1 MNAAM
6 STSVS
11 NQIFDWGRFTAALR
25 KEAVENKRQ
34 LLLVV
39 VSIFLFFT
47 VFMVMGNIISNSMT
61 PMIASDPKGQQL
73 IDLMPAIL
81 VMMCYSFIVMI
92 VASLAFRNLT
102 SKTGRVALF
111 TSPASM
117 TEKFTVNLVVYV
129 IGAFVAFLVCAH
141 LADLARIAI
150 LAPFKSKTFYVP
162 GPMNFLSILTSSSS
176 DIMTITDFFE
186 DSGYTAS
193 NFKLMTILAIFLG
206 PAMYFMGSVL
216 WPRWAVV
223 KTFAAQQVLN
233 SVVNVLAGLIVA
245 SPILIGASWDKLDKL
260 SNIDG
265 TKLMDAISLGNY
277 ISYAIALVCWYG
289 AWYLFKRKDV
299 VSLKWWS

>member
-1 MNAAM
+1 MNTTM
-6 STSVS
+6 NTV
-11 NQIFDWGRFTAALR
+11 NQIFDWGRFTSALQ
-25 KEAVENKRQ
+25 KEVVENKRQ

-39 VSIFLFFT
+39 SSIFLFFLLIMILGNVVSNAIIT
-47 VFMVMGNIISNSMT
+47 NDGTSEAGGKVVMDI
-61 PMIASDPKGQQL
+61 
-73 IDLMPAIL
+73 MPSVV
-81 VMMCYSFIVMI
+81 VMSSYSFIVMI
-92 VASLAFRNLT
+92 IASLAFRNLT
-102 SKTGRVALF
+102 SKTGRVSLF

-150 LAPFKSKTFYVP
+150 LTPFKSKTFYVP
-162 GPMNFLSILTSSSS
+162 GPMNFLSILTSSSA

-216 WPRWAVV
+216 WPRWAVI
-223 KTFAAQQVLN
+223 KTFATQQVLN
-233 SVVNVLAGLIVA
+233 SVVNVIAGLIVA
-245 SPILIGASWDKLDKL
+245 SPILIGASWDKL

-265 TKLMDAISLGNY
+265 SKLMDAISLGNY

>member
-25 KEAVENKRQ
+25 KELVENKRQ
-34 LLLVV
+34 LLLIV

-47 VFMVMGNIISNSMT
+47 VFMVIGNIISNSMA
-61 PMIASDPKGQQL
+61 PMTASDPKGRQL
-73 IDLMPAIL
+73 IDLMPAII

-150 LAPFKSKTFYVP
+150 LTPFKSKTFYVP
-162 GPMNFLSILTSSSS
+162 GPMNFLSILTSSSA

-216 WPRWAVV
+216 WPRWAVI
-223 KTFAAQQVLN
+223 KTFATQQVLN
-233 SVVNVLAGLIVA
+233 SVVNVIAGLIVA
-245 SPILIGASWDKLDKL
+245 SPILIGASWDKL

-265 TKLMDAISLGNY
+265 SKLMDAISLGNY

>member
-11 NQIFDWGRFTAALR
+11 NQIFDWGRFKSALR
-25 KEAVENKRQ
+25 KEVVENKRQ
-34 LLLVV
+34 LLLIV

-47 VFMVMGNIISNSMT
+47 VFMVIGNVISSSMA
-61 PMIASDPKGQQL
+61 PMTASDPEGQKF
-73 IDLMPAIL
+73 IDLMPTVV
-81 VMMCYSFIVMI
+81 VMMSYSFIVMI

-102 SKTGRVALF
+102 SKTGRVVLF

-117 TEKFTVNLVVYV
+117 TEKFTVNLVIYV
-129 IGAFVAFLVCAH
+129 IGAFVAFIVCAQ

-150 LAPFKSKTFYVP
+150 LTPFQSKTFYVP
-162 GPMNFLSILTSSSS
+162 GPMNFLSILSSSS
-176 DIMTITDFFE
+176 ADIMSVTEFFE
-186 DSGYTAS
+186 DSGFTAS
-193 NFKLMTILAIFLG
+193 NFKLMTILSVLLG
-206 PAMYFMGSVL
+206 PAMFFMGSVL

-233 SVVNVLAGLIVA
+233 SVVNLIAGLICV
-245 SPILIGASWDKLDKL
+245 SPILFSANWDKL

-265 TKLMDAISLGNY
+265 SKLMDAISLGNY
-277 ISYAIALVCWYG
+277 ISFAIALVCWYG

>member
-6 STSVS
+6 STSDS
-11 NQIFDWGRFTAALR
+11 NQTFDWGRFTAALR
-25 KEAVENKRQ
+25 KEVVENKRQ
-34 LLLVV
+34 LLLIV

-47 VFMVMGNIISNSMT
+47 VFMVIGNIISNAMAPMT
-61 PMIASDPKGQQL
+61 AGVPESQHLM
-73 IDLMPAIL
+73 DLMPAIV

-92 VASLAFRNLT
+92 VASLSFRNLT

-117 TEKFTVNLVVYV
+117 TEKFIVNLVIYV
-129 IGAFVAFLVCAH
+129 IGAFVAFLICAQ

-150 LAPFKSKTFYVP
+150 LTPFKSKTFYVP
-162 GPMNFLSILTSSSS
+162 DPMNFLSILTSSTS
-176 DIMTITDFFE
+176 DIMAITDFFE
-186 DSGYTAS
+186 DSGFTAS
-193 NFKLMTILAIFLG
+193 NFKLMTILTIFLG

-223 KTFAAQQVLN
+223 KTFATQQILN
-233 SVVNVLAGLIVA
+233 AVVNIVA
-245 SPILIGASWDKLDKL
+245 GMIFVIPLLFTGSLDKVF
-260 SNIDG
+260 NAEIDG
-265 TKLMDAISLGNY
+265 SKLMTAISVSNY
-277 ISYAIALVCWYG
+277 ITYAIALVCWYG